1 MEVCCC
7 FPASVMSTRH
17 MLQDE
22 MQVGNLPCD
31 NALITFVVA
40 CEWTACILGIVD
52 PQLGDLAHNVADA
65 VYTSTCACMQTQHKV
80 QLDARDEGKVPT
92 FTTTVMV
99 TMNPPQAQQ
108 MVMMAPQQPQY
119 YGQPGQPMMVAP
131 VAQPVGGYYVQPSGQ
146 PMAMA
151 PVAQPGMVYANPM
164 VVQPQAMGK

>member
-1 MEVCCC
+1 
-7 FPASVMSTRH
+7 

-80 QLDARDEGKVPT
+80 QLDARDEGRVPT
-92 FTTTVMV
+92 FTTTVLV
-99 TMNPPQAQQ
+99 SMNPPQQQQ
-108 MVMMAPQQPQY
+108 MVMMAPQPMVPQQQY
-119 YGQPGQPMMVAP
+119 YAQPGQPMMMAP
-131 VAQPVGGYYVQPSGQ
+131 VPQQGYYVQPGQ

-151 PVAQPGMVYANPM
+151 PGAQPVVYTNPM
-164 VVQPQAMGK
+164 VVQPKAME